1 MPGPPGQLRG
11 CSLDAGA
18 ALCPAAGRKAG
29 MMQRPQGGGER
40 KEKGHGPQAPLKN
53 RSLEGAAQEGSGASL
68 CKTQPKRWRQTGWL
82 RALWA
87 WTPCLMGMAPWT
99 PWDGRQANPPHPSR
113 ARELPSPAPVT
124 LGTRVQLHPLIRSG
138 STYCVPRTSPW
149 EHGDERCQPS
159 CLGGAWRPSQ
169 DHTPAMT

>member
-99 PWDGRQANPPHPSR
+99 PWDGRASQPTAPQQGPR
-113 ARELPSPAPVT
+113 AALPSPSHPGDPRAASPT
-124 LGTRVQLHPLIRSG
+124 HSLRQHLLCTPDQPLGTRG
-138 STYCVPRTSPW
+138 
-149 EHGDERCQPS
+149 
-159 CLGGAWRPSQ
+159 
-169 DHTPAMT
+169 